1 VGRRSSQLLLSLL
14 SSPQPDPPGTEVE
27 EVAWQ
32 NASRG
37 RSTSN
42 PQGRMRRRLEL
53 AGGVPFKYRIARF
66 GIRVIR
72 QNPKRPDMT
81 PNRRRWQP
89 VRISHPVVATI
100 QMRYSQ
106 PPRKVR
112 NGATLIPTSPSEIP
126 TAISPIPTTPTTNS
140 FYILISVDGCRSL
153 RPASLRQRRF
163 GHNFCSLHL
172 VRASGCLS
180 FGHGAALGQ
189 AWPTLAVA

>member
-1 VGRRSSQLLLSLL
+1 VGRRSPQFLLSLL
-14 SSPQPDPPGTEVE
+14 SRLQPHPPATEVE
-27 EVAWQ
+27 EAGK
-32 NASRG
+32 APRG
-37 RSTSN
+37 RSTRN
-42 PQGRMRRRLEL
+42 PQGKMRSETRISRRR
-53 AGGVPFKYRIARF
+53 PFKYRIARF

-89 VRISHPVVATI
+89 VRISHPVVAII

-112 NGATLIPTSPSEIP
+112 NGGDTHSHEPLGNPYRDFPIP
-126 TAISPIPTTPTTNS
+126 TAPTTNS
-140 FYILISVDGCRSL
+140 FYILISVDRCRSL

-163 GHNFCSLHL
+163 GHDFSSLHL

-180 FGHGAALGQ
+180 FAHGAALGQ